1 MVALDVK
8 SRSFQGLFKV
18 FSDVLLQVEGAKLKA
33 MISMAGF

>member
-8 SRSFQGLFKV
+8 SRSFKV